1 MPARRILYFD
11 VDQLNTPRAARD
23 QTGVVV
29 WRWEGDAFG
38 ATPPNQNPSGK
49 GIVTVNLR
57 FPGQYFDQE
66 SGLSYNAMRDYD
78 PGIGRYVESD
88 PIGLSGGSFSTYQY
102 ASSNPLSFIDPK
114 GLAGL
119 RLPGL
124 PLPIV
129 PPANP
134 GVGSPGGGGTG
145 NPDLDAGGGYYYKKP
160 SWPSWPPGGDVPRD
174 DPWPKDD
181 KNFCIRTYANC
192 ENYNWTGSCQ
202 ACLDLCKGSDSGDW
216 PFHMCKPRNKN
227 QCE

>member
-1 MPARRILYFD
+1 MRVWKKIPNCWRCDFFNSA
-11 VDQLNTPRAARD
+11 QTAAVTRQNACVYD
-23 QTGVVV
+23 
-29 WRWEGDAFG
+29 EGA
-38 ATPPNQNPSGK
+38 SGS
-49 GIVTVNLR
+49 IIYAYVN
-57 FPGQYFDQE
+57 G
-66 SGLSYNAMRDYD
+66 
-78 PGIGRYVESD
+78 
-88 PIGLSGGSFSTYQY
+88 
-102 ASSNPLSFIDPK
+102 NPLSFIDPK

-119 RLPGL
+119 RLPGF